1 MKYGDIHN
9 ARDCPEATKWLRMV
23 PVNMQASDQVIEQ
36 NLLHEGKRFYTPK
49 GIILGQFVES
59 GQARPLYYMAAFSTL
74 HAQPLVCSV
83 RARGCNLA

>member
-59 GQARPLYYMAAFSTL
+59 GQARPLYITAFSTF
-74 HAQPLVCSV
+74 HAPPLVCSV
-83 RARGCNLA
+83 RARGRNLA

>member
-1 MKYGDIHN
+1 MEISHN

-49 GIILGQFVES
+49 GTILGQFVES
-59 GQARPLYYMAAFSTL
+59 GQARPLYITAFSTL
-74 HAQPLVCSV
+74 HAPPLVCSV
-83 RARGCNLA
+83 RARGCNLV